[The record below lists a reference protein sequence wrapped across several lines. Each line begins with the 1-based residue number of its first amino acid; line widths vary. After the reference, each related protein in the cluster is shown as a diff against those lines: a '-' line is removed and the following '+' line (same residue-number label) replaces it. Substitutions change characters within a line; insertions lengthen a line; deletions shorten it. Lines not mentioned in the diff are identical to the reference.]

1 MTTTKKI
8 VLAIAAL
15 IIVGLL
21 VVVGVTGGALGEV
34 KCMDCHGTGLV
45 EDAECTHCDAE
56 THMITCPKCDGASVV
71 EGVNCDA
78 CKNAGEV
85 DCPYCKDGV
94 IATAPCETCGG
105 SGKVAGSPWALLPP
119 IIAIALAL
127 ITKEV
132 YSSLFIGIIT
142 GALMYTNFDVLKTVD
157 TVVNDGLISAV
168 SATAGIFI
176 FLIELGVIVA
186 LVNKAGG
193 SAAFGKWAARHIK
206 TRTGAMLATFVLGVL
221 ILLALKKYCNVETA
235 AWLHV
240 VTGLV
245 TMVMAFGV
253 MMPQLQDRF
262 SVKTIAKTYV
272 AAEKDASRVLYI
284 DKFLRPGFML
294 YTDIP
299 GIEADTNSEKSLDA
313 VKQDNRPKYIVM
325 REFMYNKMKDK
336 MGGEEWELLE
346 NKAGICIYRSR

>member
-168 SATAGIFI
+168 SATARR
-176 FLIELGVIVA
+176 VA
-186 LVNKAGG
+186 S
-193 SAAFGKWAARHIK
+193 SARAAPR
-206 TRTGAMLATFVLGVL
+206 
-221 ILLALKKYCNVETA
+221 
-235 AWLHV
+235 
-240 VTGLV
+240 
-245 TMVMAFGV
+245 
-253 MMPQLQDRF
+253 
-262 SVKTIAKTYV
+262 
-272 AAEKDASRVLYI
+272 
-284 DKFLRPGFML
+284 
-294 YTDIP
+294 
-299 GIEADTNSEKSLDA
+299 
-313 VKQDNRPKYIVM
+313 
-325 REFMYNKMKDK
+325 
-336 MGGEEWELLE
+336 
-346 NKAGICIYRSR
+346 